1 MNKTSDQIAAD
12 LRLKRQAFHASVEEL
27 QAKLKSVTDWRQQ
40 FEQHLVMMIAEA
52 MGAGALLATV
62 AGRAERRRATP
73 PVSAVASD
81 VSGRPSQSNDHQQE
95 GIARQVWEPLKEAL
109 IDIAVLRLTGMLER
123 KLPGSKD
130 PPAGNGPSQG
140 RVEPQI

>member
-40 FEQHLVMMIAEA
+40 FEQHPVMMIAAA

-81 VSGRPSQSNDHQQE
+81 VFGPSQSIERPSARGHCVPGLGAAE
-95 GIARQVWEPLKEAL
+95 GG
-109 IDIAVLRLTGMLER
+109 ID
-123 KLPGSKD
+123 
-130 PPAGNGPSQG
+130 
-140 RVEPQI
+140 

>member
-40 FEQHLVMMIAEA
+40 FEQHPVMMIAAA

-73 PVSAVASD
+73 PVSAVASPHRP
-81 VSGRPSQSNDHQQE
+81 VPVNRTTISKRALRARSGSR
-95 GIARQVWEPLKEAL
+95 
-109 IDIAVLRLTGMLER
+109 
-123 KLPGSKD
+123 
-130 PPAGNGPSQG
+130 
-140 RVEPQI
+140 